1 MLQNRRELHQNGLQI
16 NARKMSRDSII
27 SAVSCI
33 LALFGSA
40 IIAAHA
46 QQAGPLSPTAP
57 VARPVPIPANKP
69 EAPPVPPEEIIRRFA
84 AKEDEMLRES
94 MSYGFQKSVRLEEIG
109 PDNKA
114 SGQVEIVTQQFVGP
128 DGRRYEKPV
137 RRTASTLQH
146 LQVERG
152 DSDLIAST
160 PLFPLTTSQLPKYDI
175 TFQGKQPL
183 DELSAYIFAVKP
195 RAVDRAHAYFSGVV
209 WVDEQDMVI
218 VKTIG
223 KWVMETGDVT
233 SPMLPFTVFETY
245 RQQVGK
251 NLWFPAYSRSD
262 ETIPVD
268 KTTLPVRIIIRWTDY
283 TPAGTQPSAPPGGA
297 KPPDNKGNP

>member
-1 MLQNRRELHQNGLQI
+1 MLL
-16 NARKMSRDSII
+16 
-27 SAVSCI
+27 
-33 LALFGSA
+33 
-40 IIAAHA
+40 IAGMIPAHA
-46 QQAGPLSPTAP
+46 QEAGPMRPTSPA
-57 VARPVPIPANKP
+57 ALPVPMPVNKP
-69 EAPPVPPEEIIRRFA
+69 EPPPVPPEEIIRRFA
-84 AKEDEMLRES
+84 AKEDEMLRAS
-94 MSYGFQKSVRLEEIG
+94 MGYGFQKSVRLEEIG
-109 PDNKA
+109 PDNKVA
-114 SGQVEIVTQQFVGP
+114 GQVEIVTQQFVGP

-137 RRTASTLQH
+137 RRTASTLQY

-160 PLFPLTTSQLPKYDI
+160 PLFPLTTLQLPKYEI

-195 RAVDRAHAYFSGVV
+195 RALDRAHAYFSGVV

-233 SPMLPFTVFETY
+233 SPMLPFAVFETY

-262 ETIPVD
+262 ETIPEG
-268 KTTLPVRIIIRWTDY
+268 KATLPIRVVIRWTDY
-283 TPAGTQPSAPPGGA
+283 TPAGSGPPTAPPPVPKPTDSKGA
-297 KPPDNKGNP
+297 P